1 MVEHKSS
8 GLAAILSFLI
18 PGLGQIYNGEIMK
31 GVLFIVLALVFAVLI
46 FFLIGIPLYFIL
58 WIYGIY
64 DAYQGAE
71 RHNRAH
77 PPMAQPVM
85 YAPPPPGAP
94 SAPAPMAPPAG
105 QPSGQMMCP
114 ECGRRYSTTQGRFCT
129 VDGAEL
135 RPAM

>member
-1 MVEHKSS
+1 MAEHKSA

-18 PGLGQIYNGEIMK
+18 PGLGQIYNGEIGK
-31 GVLFIVLALVFAVLI
+31 GILFLVVAIIFAFLI
-46 FFLIGIPLYFIL
+46 LLLIGIPLYFIL

-77 PPMAQPVM
+77 PMPQPLM
-85 YAPPPPGAP
+85 YAPPPGMTAP
-94 SAPAPMAPPAG
+94 QPPMPAPAQQGAG
-105 QPSGQMMCP
+105 QLVCP
-114 ECGRRYSTTQGRFCT
+114 ECGRRYVTTQGRFCT

-135 RPAM
+135 RPAA

>member
-31 GVLFIVLALVFAVLI
+31 GVLFIVLALVFVILI
-46 FFLIGIPLYFIL
+46 LFFIGIPLYFIL
-58 WIYGIY
+58 WIYAIY

-71 RHNRAH
+71 RHNRMH
-77 PPMAQPVM
+77 PPMPQPVM
-85 YAPPPPGAP
+85 YAPPPGGPP
-94 SAPAPMAPPAG
+94 APAPMAPPTG
-105 QPSGQMMCP
+105 PPSGQMMCP
-114 ECGRRYSTTQGRFCT
+114 ECGRRYATTQGRFCT

-135 RPAM
+135 RPAV

>member
-18 PGLGQIYNGEIMK
+18 PGLGQIYNGEITK
-31 GVLFIVLALVFAVLI
+31 GILFIVLALVFAVLI
-46 FFLIGIPLYFIL
+46 LFLIGIPLYVIL
-58 WIYGIY
+58 WIYAIY
-64 DAYQGAE
+64 DGYQGAE

-77 PPMAQPVM
+77 PPMQQPVM
-85 YAPPPPGAP
+85 YAPPPGAAPGT
-94 SAPAPMAPPAG
+94 APMAPPGG
-105 QPSGQMMCP
+105 QPPAEMMCP

-135 RPAM
+135 RPAV